1 MENNFES
8 NASQTIGKSMVLASV
23 VRAFFKYFTLG
34 VIESNASDAHDM
46 SVYEPKNIKKA
57 IVPHI
62 ESVSAIFNQ
71 EAFYAISRLNYD
83 ENEIEAELKA
93 FVAEG
98 KTEPIDLM
106 RFACRTQEC
115 YDAMV
120 NEYKCNFE
128 SLLCGSFA
136 TLSPHVAGMV
146 NMSDLGEMS
155 VDEAESII
163 NRIANRAYE
172 EGKKLL

>member
-1 MENNFES
+1 MENILEP
-8 NASQTIGKSMVLASV
+8 NASQTIGKGMVLASV

-34 VIESNASDAHDM
+34 VIESNATDASDM
-46 SVYEPKNIKKA
+46 SVYEPKNVKKA

-62 ESVSAIFNQ
+62 ERISAIFNQ
-71 EAFYAISRLNYD
+71 EAFYAISRLNYA
-83 ENEIEAELKA
+83 ESEIEAELKA
-93 FVAEG
+93 FAAKG
-98 KTEPIDLM
+98 KTTPLDLM

-136 TLSPHVAGMV
+136 SLSPHVAGAV
-146 NMSDLGEMS
+146 NMSELGDMS
-155 VDEAESII
+155 VVEAESII
-163 NRIANRAYE
+163 NRIANRAYQ